1 MGLKRYAIL
10 TSRRRVARQP
20 KKGQKNWQVCGVIVD
35 GVPCPYGASQ
45 KDSMRKHQSSIH
57 NIGVEWYTCNVPL
70 ADGSVCGYKAKQQ
83 SNLRTHKAFVH
94 DINVKWHECTHP
106 DVKDPTK
113 RCQVRG
119 EEAKRRRGCEAV
131 RSEATSWLQY
141 LT

>member
-119 EEAKRRRGCEAV
+119 EEAMRV
-131 RSEATSWLQY
+131 
-141 LT
+141 